1 MTWSD
6 VLVLVRKFREKQLTP
21 TLNSEDSG
29 AVKSAK
35 SDKILSGPSSPQIKV
50 DSFFLFFRMF
60 QIICF
65 ALYHCI
71 PIHHLFWNSVYLNK
85 KKSDKNMKKNQSYET
100 L

>member
-50 DSFFLFFRMF
+50 GSFFYFYTGCSK
-60 QIICF
+60 IICF
-65 ALYHCI
+65 ALSLSLYTDPSIILEQCVFEQV
-71 PIHHLFWNSVYLNK
+71 L
-85 KKSDKNMKKNQSYET
+85 
-100 L
+100 